1 MFQTSKNSVP
11 ILKKR
16 DGRTESY
23 TGSKIKRYLSNLASK
38 APRLAAIDVDK
49 IVGRLASTMSMS
61 MSTEQLATYLSEI
74 CAALTV
80 EHWQYGA
87 LGGRVCVSTLH
98 RSTPVSFSD
107 CVRQLSDVLSPDFVQ
122 TVIDNEGE
130 LNAMIDLDRDFQYD
144 VMGFKTLERSYLL
157 KKQGVV
163 VERPQYMLMRVAVAL
178 HQNDLAQVRETY
190 EATSRLLYT
199 HATPTLFHAGFAHG
213 QLASCY
219 LLTVT
224 EDSIEGIF
232 ETLKRC
238 ALISKGAGG
247 IGLSVSNIRA
257 KNSLI
262 QRTNGVS
269 NGLTPMLRVFNDT
282 ARYVDQG
289 GGKRKGSF
297 AIYLEPH
304 HPDILDFLELKKNHG
319 VEAEKARDLFYGLWI
334 SDLFMKRVKAGQPW
348 SVICPTQCPQLQDAY
363 GEEYERLYQECEQ
376 AGHVTKTFDNAREV
390 WFAILD
396 AQIET
401 GTPYMMYKDHCN
413 RKSNQQNL
421 GTIRGSNLCV
431 APETR
436 ILTST
441 GWQQIS
447 KLENQDVTVWN
458 GQEWSETRVVQ
469 TGQDQPLMTVRLSN
483 GSVLH
488 CTEYH
493 KFYNHNKHCVRAHE
507 LKAGMKLLKCS
518 YPVVDT
524 GTALIDAYVRG
535 LCCADGTVKR
545 INKSMIPQTA
555 NLDSKTRWLTG
566 YLDGCSSVIDHGQYE
581 TIRTDSI
588 SVEFLHE
595 LLMMLQT
602 MGVHATISD
611 SRLLIASD
619 GCQQLVS
626 MGFAPKRLVLKPIQ
640 CSEHEQEFV
649 KVVSAELSER
659 RDDTYC
665 FTETKRG
672 MGMFEGVLTGQCCE
686 IVEYT
691 SPDEAAVCTL
701 ASVALPKCVERQQFD
716 FRQLERVVRLATRNL
731 NITIDL
737 NHYPLPQAQRSNL
750 RHRPIGIGVQG
761 LADVFATL
769 GHPYES
775 PEARLLNKHIFETIY
790 YAALSESCLLAQR
803 DGPYETFAGSPFSQ
817 GRTQIELWG
826 VEQDDSRHQWSTL
839 RQHIQQFGTR
849 NSLLTAPMP
858 TASTAQILGN
868 TESFEPRTSNLYT
881 RRVLSGE
888 YIVIN
893 RYLQEALL
901 KRGAWS
907 EKMAKQ
913 LIAHRGSVQKIPGV
927 PDDIKA
933 VFKTVWEISQR
944 SVIDMAADR
953 GIYIDQSQS
962 LNLHVEEPTRAL
974 LTSMH
979 FYGWEKGL
987 KTGQYYLRMQPKA
1000 KAMQFTVAPSQPI
1013 CEEEVCLM
1021 CSS

>member
-1 MFQTSKNSVP
+1 MFETSKNSIPV
-11 ILKKR
+11 LQKR
-16 DGRTESY
+16 DGRSESY
-23 TGSKIKRYLSNLASK
+23 TGSKIKRYLTNLASR
-38 APRLAAIDVDK
+38 APRLTAIDVDK

-122 TVIDNEGE
+122 TVFDNEGE
-130 LNAMIDLDRDFQYD
+130 LNAMIDLNRDFQYD

-157 KKQGVV
+157 KKQGVT

-178 HQNDLAQVRETY
+178 HQNDLVRVRETY

-262 QRTNGVS
+262 QGTNGVS

-363 GEEYERLYQECEQ
+363 GEDYERLYLECEQ

-421 GTIRGSNLCV
+421 GTIRGSNLC
-431 APETR
+431 
-436 ILTST
+436 
-441 GWQQIS
+441 
-447 KLENQDVTVWN
+447 
-458 GQEWSETRVVQ
+458 
-469 TGQDQPLMTVRLSN
+469 
-483 GSVLH
+483 
-488 CTEYH
+488 
-493 KFYNHNKHCVRAHE
+493 
-507 LKAGMKLLKCS
+507 
-518 YPVVDT
+518 
-524 GTALIDAYVRG
+524 
-535 LCCADGTVKR
+535 
-545 INKSMIPQTA
+545 
-555 NLDSKTRWLTG
+555 
-566 YLDGCSSVIDHGQYE
+566 
-581 TIRTDSI
+581 
-588 SVEFLHE
+588 
-595 LLMMLQT
+595 
-602 MGVHATISD
+602 
-611 SRLLIASD
+611 
-619 GCQQLVS
+619 
-626 MGFAPKRLVLKPIQ
+626 
-640 CSEHEQEFV
+640 
-649 KVVSAELSER
+649 
-659 RDDTYC
+659 
-665 FTETKRG
+665 
-672 MGMFEGVLTGQCCE
+672 CE

-701 ASVALPKCVERQQFD
+701 ASIALPKCVERQQFD

-731 NITIDL
+731 NLTIDL

-775 PEARLLNKHIFETIY
+775 PEARILNKHIFETIY

-893 RYLQEALL
+893 RYLQEAML
-901 KRGAWS
+901 KRGVWS

-913 LIAHRGSVQKIPGV
+913 LIAHRGSVQNIPGV

-979 FYGWEKGL
+979 FYGWERGL

-1000 KAMQFTVAPSQPI
+1000 KAMQFTVAPSPSPPV